1 MSGMHVNM
9 TETDKEKWEELLNE
23 VGPQISMIKALIR
36 MVSMEVRKYSCFY
49 ELDFSCD
56 IYDLLD
62 DLIIENL

>member
-1 MSGMHVNM
+1 MSTMPVNM

-23 VGPQISMIKALIR
+23 VGGQISMIKALMK
-36 MVSMEVRKYSCFY
+36 MVGMEVKKYSCLY

-56 IYDLLD
+56 MYDLLD